1 MNITELFIRRPVA
14 TTLLTIG
21 IALTG
26 VAAYFQLPVS
36 SLPAVDLPTIMVQA
50 NLPGASP
57 AVMSTSV
64 ATPLERHL
72 GQIADVSEMTST
84 SSVGNTQIILQFGI
98 SRDINGAA
106 RDVQAAINAARADLP
121 ATLRSNPTYRK
132 FNPADAP
139 ILIMSL
145 TSPTLSKGQ
154 MYDAAATILQQK
166 LSQIEGVGDVTLGG
180 GANPAVRVEM
190 NPKALFKYGLSP
202 EDVRAAIASAN
213 ANQPK
218 GFLTDNSRR
227 LQIYTNDQARTAD
240 DYRNLVV
247 AVRDGQVIRLS
258 DVSEVVDSVED
269 VRQMGLVDGKPAI
282 VVRIT
287 RQPGANVIATVDR
300 IKAALPRLRAQLPP
314 QVDLEIGVDRTT
326 ATRASLNDVERSLA
340 ISIFLVVLVVLVF
353 LRNGRA
359 VIIPA
364 VAVVVSLLGALSVM
378 YLLHYSL
385 DMLSLMALTVAT
397 GFVVDDAIVVLEN
410 ITRHVEEGMPRFQA
424 AILGAKEVS
433 FTVISIS
440 ISLVAVFAPIVLMGG
455 IVGKFFVEFGV
466 TLSASIII
474 SLVVSLTFTPM
485 MAARLGSLHETAAAV
500 PSRTRM
506 QQALWQAS
514 DWIERAFDGL
524 TAAYGRSLAW
534 ALDHRRLIVVLLMA
548 TIGLNVFLFIQVPK
562 GFFPQQDSGQLV
574 GGMQVDQASS
584 FPLTSEK
591 FQRLAKIVSADPA
604 VLHAVGFTGSGGGFL
619 FASLKPK
626 AERGGLSSDEIAQ
639 RLRPKLRRV
648 AGASL
653 FLQVQQE
660 FRLGGRQSA
669 AQYQYTLQSDD
680 IDALRVWSEKL
691 TNQLKLSPVLTD
703 VNSDQQEHGLET
715 FVTLDRDAASRLGV
729 TAQQMDNILYDL
741 FGQRQVSTIYNPLN
755 QYHVVMEAEPDFT
768 QFTDSLWDT
777 WLTPVSATNATANS
791 PAVSA
796 RLASPARLAVVTNPA
811 TQGPPNPSSTL
822 TSRDPVPQPFL
833 TLSRPAP
840 SGPGGAA
847 SATVSTTTQTG
858 SSSGVTGSATALNGA
873 GASRTTTGATPAQ
886 TGNAVST
893 SATRMVPLATVAN
906 WQPNNTPVSVSHQG
920 QTVAATISFNL
931 VPGRS
936 LSDAQTEMAA
946 AIAAIGMPN
955 AVHGS
960 FQGTAGAF
968 SATGSSP
975 VLLIG
980 GALLAVYMVLGILYE
995 SYVHPITVLS
1005 TLPSA
1010 GVGAFLA
1017 LLVFHVEFSIIALI
1031 GVILLIGIVK
1041 KNAILIIDFAL
1052 HAERA
1057 GATPMEAIYH
1067 ASMLRFRPIL
1077 MTTVAAILGAVP
1089 LALAFGEGGE
1099 LRQPLG
1105 VTIIGGL
1112 VASQILTLLTTP
1124 VVYIYMDR
1132 LRHMQLFRRFGRRRP
1147 QPAPLHPVTGQG
1159 S

>member
-26 VAAYFQLPVS
+26 IGAYFQLPVS
-36 SLPAVDLPTIMVQA
+36 SLPAVDLPTIQVQA

-57 AVMSTSV
+57 SVMSTSV
-64 ATPLERHL
+64 ATPLERRL
-72 GQIADVSEMTST
+72 GQIADVTEMTST
-84 SSVGNTQIILQFGI
+84 SSVGNTQIIMQFGL

-166 LSQIEGVGDVTLGG
+166 LSQVEGVGDVTLGG
-180 GANPAVRVEM
+180 GANPAVRVEL
-190 NPKALFKYGLSP
+190 NPQALFKYGISP
-202 EDVRAAIASAN
+202 EDVRAAISSAN

-218 GFLTDNSRR
+218 GYLSDDNRR

-240 DYRNLVV
+240 DYRRLVI

-258 DVSEVVDSVED
+258 DVSDVLDSVED

-314 QVDLEIGVDRTT
+314 QIDLEIGVDRTT
-326 ATRASLNDVERSLA
+326 STRASLNDVERSLA

-364 VAVVVSLLGALSVM
+364 VAVVVSLLGAVAVM

-385 DMLSLMALTVAT
+385 DTLSLMALTVAT

-424 AILGAKEVS
+424 ALLGAQEVS

-440 ISLVAVFAPIVLMGG
+440 ISLVAVFAPIILMGG
-455 IVGKFFVEFGV
+455 IIGKFFVEFGV
-466 TLSASIII
+466 TLSASILI

-485 MAARLGSLHETAAAV
+485 MAARLGSLHENVVPGAA
-500 PSRTRM
+500 PPRRG
-506 QQALWQAS
+506 LGGLIWRIS
-514 DWIERAFDGL
+514 DLLERALDGL

-534 ALDHRRLIVVLLMA
+534 ALDHRRVIMLLLIA
-548 TIGLNVFLFIQVPK
+548 TIILNGVLFAVVPK

-584 FPLTSEK
+584 FDLTAQK
-591 FQRLAKIVSADPA
+591 FQRLAKIVASDPA
-604 VLHAVGFTGSGGGFL
+604 VDHAVGFTFGSGGFM
-619 FASLKPK
+619 FAALKPK
-626 AERGGLSSDEIAQ
+626 AERGGLSSDQVAQ
-639 RLRPKLRRV
+639 RIRPKLMRV
-648 AGASL
+648 PGASL

-691 TNQLKLSPVLTD
+691 TNQLKLSPLLTD

-715 FVTLDRDAASRLGV
+715 YVTLDRDAASRLGV

-755 QYHVVMEAEPDFT
+755 QYHVVMEAQPGFT
-768 QFTDSLWDT
+768 QFSDSLFNT
-777 WLTPVSATNATANS
+777 WMAPVGNVTATGNS
-791 PAVSA
+791 PAVNA
-796 RLASPARLAVVTNPA
+796 RLASPARLAVAANPA
-811 TQGPPNPSSTL
+811 TQAPPNPSTTL
-822 TSRDPVPQPFL
+822 FSRDPAPAPFM

-847 SATVSTTTQTG
+847 SATTATTTASTG
-858 SSSGVTGSATALNGA
+858 SAGVAGSATALNGA
-873 GASRTTTGATPAQ
+873 GTTRTTTGAAPLQ

-893 SATRMVPLATVAN
+893 AASRMIPLGVISS
-906 WQPNNTPVSVSHQG
+906 WKPNNTPVSVSHQG
-920 QTVAATISFNL
+920 QTVAATLSFNL

-936 LSDAQTEMAA
+936 LSDAQSEVTA

-968 SATGSSP
+968 AASGNSP
-975 VLLIG
+975 VLLVL
-980 GALLAVYMVLGILYE
+980 GALLAVYMVLGVLYE

-1052 HAERA
+1052 QAERA
-1057 GATPMEAIYH
+1057 GATPMEAIYR

-1132 LRHMQLFRRFGRRRP
+1132 LRYLRLFRRRP
-1147 QPAPLHPVTGQG
+1147 RPGTAPLQPVTGQG

>member
-50 NLPGASP
+50 RLPGASP

-84 SSVGNTQIILQFGI
+84 SSVGETQVILQFGL

-139 ILIMSL
+139 ILILSL

-166 LSQIEGVGDVTLGG
+166 LSQVEGVGDVTLGG
-180 GANPAVRVEM
+180 GANPAVRVEL
-190 NPKALFKYGLSP
+190 NPQALFKYGLSP
-202 EDVRAAIASAN
+202 EDVRAAISSAN

-218 GFLTDNSRR
+218 GFLTNNSRR
-227 LQIYTNDQARTAD
+227 LQIYTNDQARSAD
-240 DYRNLVV
+240 DYRHLVI

-258 DVSEVVDSVED
+258 DVSEVLDSVED
-269 VRQMGLVDGKPAI
+269 VRQMGLVDGKAAI

-300 IKAALPRLRAQLPP
+300 IKAALPRLRAQLPH

-378 YLLHYSL
+378 YLLHFSL
-385 DMLSLMALTVAT
+385 DSLSLMALTVAT

-410 ITRHVEEGMPRFQA
+410 ITRHVEQGMPRFQA
-424 AILGAKEVS
+424 AILGAREVS

-440 ISLVAVFAPIVLMGG
+440 VSLVAVFAPIVLMGG

-466 TLSASIII
+466 TLSASIVI

-485 MAARLGSLHETAAAV
+485 MAARLGSLHETAHPGARRSGLSQV
-500 PSRTRM
+500 
-506 QQALWQAS
+506 LWRISEAM
-514 DWIERAFDGL
+514 ERAFDGV
-524 TAAYGRSLAW
+524 TATYGRSLAW
-534 ALDHRRLIVVLLMA
+534 ALDHRRLIMLLLLG
-548 TIGLNVFLFIQVPK
+548 TIGLNVYLFIQVPK
-562 GFFPQQDSGQLV
+562 GFFPQQDSSQLV

-584 FPLTSEK
+584 FQLTAEK
-591 FQRLAKIVSADPA
+591 FRRLQQIVSADPA
-604 VLHAVGFTGSGGGFL
+604 VEHAVGFTGAGGGFM

-626 AERGGLSSDEIAQ
+626 AQRGGLSSDEVAQ
-639 RLRPKLRRV
+639 RIRPKLKRV

-680 IDALRVWSEKL
+680 IEALRTWSEKL
-691 TNQLKLSPVLTD
+691 TNQLKLSPLLTD

-715 FVTLDRDAASRLGV
+715 YVTLDRDAASRLGV

-755 QYHVVMEAEPDFT
+755 QYHVVMEAEPHFT
-768 QFTDSLWDT
+768 QFSDSLHDT
-777 WLTPVSATNATANS
+777 WLTPVGASSATASS

-796 RLASPARLAVVTNPA
+796 RLASPARLAVLANPA
-811 TQGPPNPSSTL
+811 NQTPPNPSTTL
-822 TSRDPVPQPFL
+822 TSRAPVPQPFMV
-833 TLSRPAP
+833 LSRPAP

-847 SATVSTTTQTG
+847 SATVSTTATSANT
-858 SSSGVTGSATALNGA
+858 SGVTGSATALNGA
-873 GASRTTTGATPAQ
+873 GATRTTTGAAPPQ

-893 SATRMVPLATVAN
+893 NAARMIPLATIAT
-906 WQPNNTPVSVSHQG
+906 WQLNNTPISVSHQG
-920 QTVAATISFNL
+920 QTVAATVSFNL
-931 VPGRS
+931 KPGRS
-936 LSDAQTEMAA
+936 LSDAQSEMAA

-968 SATGSSP
+968 QATGSSP

-1052 HAERA
+1052 QAERA
-1057 GATPMEAIYH
+1057 GATPMEAIYR
-1067 ASMLRFRPIL
+1067 ASLLRFRPIL

-1132 LRHMQLFRRFGRRRP
+1132 LRHVQLFRRFRRRRP
-1147 QPAPLHPVTGQG
+1147 RPAPLHPVTGQG

>member
-1 MNITELFIRRPVA
+1 VNITELFIRRPVA

-26 VAAYFQLPVS
+26 IAAYFQLPVS

-50 NLPGASP
+50 RLPGASP

-72 GQIADVSEMTST
+72 GQIADVSEMTSS
-84 SSVGNTQIILQFGI
+84 SSVGETQIILQFGL

-139 ILIMSL
+139 ILILSL

-166 LSQIEGVGDVTLGG
+166 LSQVEGVGDVSLGG
-180 GANPAVRVEM
+180 GANPAVRVEL
-190 NPKALFKYGLSP
+190 NPQALFKYGLSP
-202 EDVRAAIASAN
+202 EDVRAAISSAN

-218 GFLTDNSRR
+218 GFLTNDSRR
-227 LQIYTNDQARTAD
+227 LQIYTNDQARTAN
-240 DYRNLVV
+240 DYRHLVI

-364 VAVVVSLLGALSVM
+364 VAVVVSLLGALSIM
-378 YLLHYSL
+378 YLLRFSL
-385 DMLSLMALTVAT
+385 DSLSLMALTVAT

-410 ITRHVEEGMPRFQA
+410 ITRHVEQGMPRFQA
-424 AILGAKEVS
+424 AILGAREVS

-440 ISLVAVFAPIVLMGG
+440 VSLVAVFAPIVLMGG

-466 TLSASIII
+466 TLSASIVI
-474 SLVVSLTFTPM
+474 SLIVSLTFTPM
-485 MAARLGSLHETAAAV
+485 MAARLGSLHETGPV
-500 PSRTRM
+500 GRPRTPL
-506 QQALWQAS
+506 QQALWQIS
-514 DWIERAFDGL
+514 DYMERGFDGL

-534 ALDHRRLIVVLLMA
+534 ALDHRRLIMLLLLA
-548 TIGLNVFLFIQVPK
+548 TIGLNVYLFIQVPK

-584 FPLTSEK
+584 FPLTAEK
-591 FQRLAKIVSADPA
+591 FQRLQRIVSSDPA
-604 VLHAVGFTGSGGGFL
+604 VLHAVGFTGAGGGFM

-626 AERGGLSSDEIAQ
+626 AERGGLSSDEVAQ
-639 RLRPKLRRV
+639 RIRPRLKRV
-648 AGASL
+648 AGAAL

-660 FRLGGRQSA
+660 FRLGGRQSS

-680 IDALRVWSEKL
+680 IDALRTWSEKL
-691 TNQLKLSPVLTD
+691 TNQLKLSPLLTD

-715 FVTLDRDAASRLGV
+715 YVTLDRDAASRLGV

-755 QYHVVMEAEPDFT
+755 QYHVVMEAQPAFT
-768 QFTDSLWDT
+768 QFSDSLRET
-777 WLTPVSATNATANS
+777 WLTPVGTSTATANS

-811 TQGPPNPSSTL
+811 TRTPPNPATTL
-822 TSRDPVPQPFL
+822 MSRDPVPQPFL
-833 TLSRPAP
+833 ALSRPAP

-847 SATVSTTTQTG
+847 SATVSTATG
-858 SSSGVTGSATALNGA
+858 ASSSGVTGSATALNGA
-873 GASRTTTGATPAQ
+873 GASRTTTGATPPQ

-893 SATRMVPLATVAN
+893 SAARMIPLESIAS
-906 WQPNNTPVSVSHQG
+906 WQLNNTPVSVSHQG
-920 QTVAATISFNL
+920 QTVAATVSFNL

-968 SATGSSP
+968 SAGGNNP

-1017 LLVFHVEFSIIALI
+1017 LLLFHVEFSIIALI

-1052 HAERA
+1052 QAERA
-1057 GATPMEAIYH
+1057 GATPMEAIYR
-1067 ASMLRFRPIL
+1067 ASLLRFRPIL

-1132 LRHMQLFRRFGRRRP
+1132 LRHVQLFRRFRRRRP